1 MRITGIGETV
11 LDIVFRGG
19 QPQAAVPG
27 GSTFN
32 AMISL
37 GRTLGRRFPEADLR
51 MVTQTGD
58 DAVADIVT
66 AFMQENGVST
76 ACVHRVPGQSTV
88 SLALLDAQNN
98 AHYEFF
104 RDRSLP
110 PFTAPAL
117 ELAPGDIVL
126 FGSFFAINPETREEA
141 RKLIRQARAAGAV
154 VYYDINFRKN
164 QNAADSLPQIEEN
177 IGLSDIVRG
186 SSEDIEAL
194 YGTADAARVYTEHIA
209 PLCPHFI
216 CTKGACETEVFS
228 PGVHGVYPV
237 PQDTKV
243 VSTIGAGD
251 NFNAGVVYAL
261 TAGALTAGR
270 EPQPLRQQNRTL
282 PGNAVPTAVAPC
294 PPATAL
300 ASWPAQPLSKADW
313 DAIVPVA
320 HRFSANVVASLYN
333 YVDPDFEP

>member
-1 MRITGIGETV
+1 MTITGIGETV

-37 GRTLGRRFPEADLR
+37 GRTLSRHSRPDRESLPLLR

-58 DAVADIVT
+58 DAVSDIVL
-66 AFMQENGVST
+66 AFMKENGVGT
-76 ACVHRVPGQSTV
+76 ECVVRSPGQSTV
-88 SLALLDAQNN
+88 SLALLDERSN

-104 RDRSLP
+104 RDRTLP
-110 PFTAPAL
+110 AFKAPAL
-117 ELAPGDIVL
+117 EFAPGDIVL

-141 RKLIRQARAAGAV
+141 RSLIRQARAAGAV

-164 QNAADSLPQIEEN
+164 HDSAEARPQIEEN
-177 IGLSDIVRG
+177 IALSDIVRG

-194 YGTADAARVYTEHIA
+194 YGTTDAAAVYARHIA
-209 PLCPHFI
+209 PLCANFI
-216 CTKGACETEVFS
+216 CTKGARETEVFS
-228 PGVHGVYPV
+228 PGVHLTFPV
-237 PQDTKV
+237 PQDTPV

-251 NFNAGVVYAL
+251 NFNAGTVYAL
-261 TAGALTAGR
+261 VTMARSALQSR
-270 EPQPLRQQNRTL
+270 LQERTL
-282 PGNAVPTAVAPC
+282 SGNAVATAVPYG
-294 PPATAL
+294 PASVRTL
-300 ASWPAQPLSKADW
+300 RLKEIDW
-313 DAIVPVA
+313 QRIVPIA
-320 HRFSANVVASLYN
+320 HKFSANVVASLYN